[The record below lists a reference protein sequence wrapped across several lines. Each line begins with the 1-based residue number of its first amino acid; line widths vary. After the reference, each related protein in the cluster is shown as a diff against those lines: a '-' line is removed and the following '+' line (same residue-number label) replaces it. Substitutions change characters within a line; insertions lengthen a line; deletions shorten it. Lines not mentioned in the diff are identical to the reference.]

1 MLLEYYLICDE
12 TTITLM
18 GFLKVDQVS
27 ESSECKAKVE
37 RIRLRHYSFLLDF
50 ASALLSF
57 AQVACE

>member
-1 MLLEYYLICDE
+1 
-12 TTITLM
+12 M